1 MFNILSTADTAKKI
15 TSIKGR
21 AGTLRTDID
30 TCARS
35 AFAHAAETG
44 DLTLASKLHN
54 AVSRSFQADLKRYFT
69 TFAPVRFDSKS
80 KQFKKTKKGGMYDPL
95 ALDTAFD
102 AVEKPDT
109 ATPEFDQA
117 KAIANVI
124 KAMAKIRDN
133 AEESG
138 DVDMAI
144 KFEVLIGELSP
155 AKIEAVADLAA

>member
-1 MFNILSTADTAKKI
+1 MENILNREETTKKI

-21 AGTLRTDID
+21 NTTLRTDID
-30 TCARS
+30 ICARS
-35 AFAHAAETG
+35 AFAHAAENG

-69 TFAPVRFDSKS
+69 TFAPVRFDTKS
-80 KQFKKTKKGGMYDPL
+80 KQFKKVKKGGHFDPA

-124 KAMAKIRDN
+124 KQMAKIRDN

-138 DVDMAI
+138 DLDTAI
-144 KFEVLIGELSP
+144 KFEVLIGELQP
-155 AKIEAVADLAA
+155 APVVVEAAA